1 MEQNQFS
8 LYQYVFHYNEHRK
21 TWAAIPREKYNE
33 YWSNPEVPGV
43 LRSKSIET
51 LTEILYKTGG
61 DVTEIGKLL
70 REK

>member
-1 MEQNQFS
+1 MDTNEHS
-8 LYQYVFHYNEHRK
+8 LYNYVFHYNEHRK
-21 TWAAIPREKYNE
+21 TWAAIPRDLYNE

-61 DVTEIGKLL
+61 DVKKIGKLI

>member
-1 MEQNQFS
+1 MEDTQYS
-8 LYQYVFHYNEHRK
+8 LYDYVFHYNEHRK
-21 TWAAIPREKYNE
+21 TWAAIPRNKYNE

-43 LRSKSIET
+43 LRSNSIQT

-61 DVTEIGKLL
+61 DPKQIGKLL